1 MKLERRQK
9 DIIVESLIE
18 FLSNKIDSEK
28 DVENGYASDTIG
40 NDTNLYGL
48 FDEDQ
53 MITAIDTPETKA
65 AFTSRSLSVLLENN
79 KLLVIQYGD
88 YLDEMNYAFMLFKN
102 GGDFTVETKKEGS
115 FNYIYLRDKKGQN
128 VTQTFYTSDYFN
140 VPKTKVNKLLKPVSL
155 EQIFER
161 SEELSK

>member
-1 MKLERRQK
+1 MKLERGQK
-9 DIIVESLIE
+9 DVIADSLIE
-18 FLSNKIDSEK
+18 FLNNKIDSEK
-28 DVENGYASDTIG
+28 DVENGYASDSLD
-40 NDTNLYGL
+40 NDINLYEL

-53 MITAIDTPETKA
+53 MLTAIDTCDTKA
-65 AFTSRSLSVLLENN
+65 AFTTRSLSVLLENN

-88 YLDEMNYAFMLFKN
+88 YLDEMDYAFMLFKD

-115 FNYIYLRDKKGQN
+115 FNYFYLRDKKGIS
-128 VTQTFYTSDYFN
+128 VTQTYYTSDYFN

-155 EQIFER
+155 EQIIQR